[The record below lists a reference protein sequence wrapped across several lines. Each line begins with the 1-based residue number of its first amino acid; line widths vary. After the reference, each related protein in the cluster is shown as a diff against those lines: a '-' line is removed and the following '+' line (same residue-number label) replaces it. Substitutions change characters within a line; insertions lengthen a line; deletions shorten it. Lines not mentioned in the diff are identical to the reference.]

1 MSDLSTTNDISQA
14 LSSNPMVFSSHRN
27 ASQILHC
34 YLDTQD
40 DDDDDQGGG
49 LMSPVFQGT

>member
-1 MSDLSTTNDISQA
+1 MSDLSTANDISPF
-14 LSSNPMVFSSHRN
+14 SSNPMVFSSHRN
-27 ASQILHC
+27 ASLFE
-34 YLDTQD
+34 LLFGTQD